1 MKRIFLI
8 LSITLAI
15 CVKIMYSQP
24 IAVYLSPKLSIN
36 YPHAKVL
43 REYYNTNFVLLYGG
57 EIAAMYLP
65 YKTGIYFQYYKYSF
79 DIQDRILTQ
88 NSLKEE
94 GERFSFGVIKK
105 QNFKNF
111 SIYEK
116 IGIQLFADQL
126 TLGEN
131 NKRKGFQI
139 GIGVQKKVINLFFMT
154 FDVNYTHNKLSVPE
168 YRTFAYTRWAYSR
181 HHFYLSGKNFNTGGL
196 QIQFGVQFQL
206 I

>member
-1 MKRIFLI
+1 MKKIFLMVSVI
-8 LSITLAI
+8 LGI
-15 CVKIMYSQP
+15 CVKSIYSQP

-88 NSLKEE
+88 NFLKEK
-94 GERFSFGVIKK
+94 GEWFSFGVIKK
-105 QNFKNF
+105 QNYQFL
-111 SIYEK
+111 SVYEK
-116 IGIQLFADQL
+116 IGIQFLEDKLA
-126 TLGEN
+126 LGN
-131 NKRKGFQI
+131 NNRRKGIQF
-139 GIGVQKKVINLFFMT
+139 GIGMQKKLIGPFFVT
-154 FDVNYTHNKLSVPE
+154 FNILCTYNKLSVPE
-168 YRTFAYTRWAYSR
+168 YQTFAYSR
-181 HHFYLSGKNFNTGGL
+181 HQSFLSGKNFNTGGL